1 MLGIIGAM
9 DSEVQELKNE
19 MPDAKIT
26 SVAGMD
32 FYEGHIHDK
41 DVVVVF
47 YILKCA
53 YFLHSLSLL
62 AGYFKYL
69 CFHVVALKII

>member
-1 MLGIIGAM
+1 M

-32 FYEGHIHDK
+32 FWLDMLTLFET
-41 DVVVVF
+41 
-47 YILKCA
+47 L
-53 YFLHSLSLL
+53 
-62 AGYFKYL
+62 
-69 CFHVVALKII
+69 

>member
-1 MLGIIGAM
+1 M

-41 DVVVVF
+41 DVVVV
-47 YILKCA
+47 KCGIGKVNA
-53 YFLHSLSLL
+53 ASCRLI
-62 AGYFKYL
+62 K
-69 CFHVVALKII
+69 